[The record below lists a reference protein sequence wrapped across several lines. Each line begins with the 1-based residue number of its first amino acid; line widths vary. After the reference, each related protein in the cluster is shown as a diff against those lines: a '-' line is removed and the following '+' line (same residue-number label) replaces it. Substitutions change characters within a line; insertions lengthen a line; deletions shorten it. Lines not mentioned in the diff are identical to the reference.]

1 MTIPPGQ
8 QDPYR
13 NKKQGLSQNVMVAC
27 DFDMKFVHVHAGW
40 EGSASSDA
48 RVLQDALDHGFNV
61 PPGNFYLVDAGYA
74 NTPQFIAPYQG
85 TRYHLRKQGRVHQRP
100 QCYKELFNL
109 RHAQLRDHVERII
122 GILKARY
129 PILKAAT
136 MFDIDTQ
143 VDIVVACCVL
153 HNFIRLH
160 NGDMTLPDRATTD
173 TNEST
178 MKDVPGGD
186 AKYKKDVILFNNLR
200 QAGNEMRDAMAM
212 QMWADYIARR

>member
-13 NKKQGLSQNVMVAC
+13 NRKQGLSQNVMVAC

-40 EGSASSDA
+40 EGSASDA

-74 NTPQFIAPYQG
+74 NTPQFIAPYRG
-85 TRYHLRKQGRVHQRP
+85 TRYHLQEQGRVQQRP

-109 RHAQLRDHVERII
+109 RHAQLRNHVERII

-143 VDIVVACCVL
+143 VDTVVACCVL
-153 HNFIRLH
+153 HNFIMLH
-160 NGDMTLPDRATTD
+160 NGDMTLPDRATMD
-173 TNEST
+173 INESN
-178 MKDVPGGD
+178 MKDVPDGD